1 MNESFLDIQNLISDI
16 EKRRIVIPS
25 FQRQYVWSFSNAKFL
40 IESIVKDFPI
50 GSILTWETDEKII
63 LRKEDTY
70 ANKSSIVL
78 LDGQQRLTTLYT
90 LLKKEPPYYLPDVN
104 NPTINSLKKASINI
118 RTLDVSTFKTSDSEN
133 HEIFLISE
141 ILSEGYIINDKFK
154 IALDKI
160 GNDLVLKNT
169 NKIRNIIKKT
179 FPVIKLPNDTSYENA
194 IDIFYR
200 VNKAGTPLAQSD
212 LSAAK
217 MSSFLPNI
225 NNEIQKERENF
236 KSLGFGKMTTNFLVN
251 SIMSATFYNNVNYL
265 LLANSENKSKI
276 EKTWLLMKNKVFNY
290 LINILKQHFL
300 ILGDDEFKSYNVLIP
315 LIVFIKKKFLEKSN
329 ITNQEIEAMRR
340 WFFIAQIAARY
351 SGSSATTIDADIKYI
366 RDEKNPFDKL
376 IEVIAKEN
384 VDIFNKKINP
394 DNLIGE
400 TKNSS
405 YGHVFKLYLRIKN
418 VNCPVSK
425 VSLGANQG
433 QLYKIQS
440 DHIFPK
446 AKLKLIYKNKPR
458 KEQKEIH
465 EIANIMFMSAEANLD
480 KLVSDPSEYLKS
492 LQKNNAQ
499 VLKEQLIPEDESLWQ
514 IDSYKLFIQKRR
526 DLIAKSI
533 SKFLFEKT
541 ELLKDD
547 ADNIQDISKLIYL
560 DESETLEKKS
570 SFLINLKSNIQDRYI
585 IESSMKT
592 IAGFAN
598 SDEGGILLLGVT
610 DDNEI
615 IGIDDDIMTMKKP
628 DKDGYRLYVLQE
640 IEKYF
645 SKIFVINF
653 IKIKYYEVDSKTL
666 MVLNISPSNESIFF
680 ESKDG
685 KNLSP
690 KFFIRIDNSTKELIG
705 QELSNYVIQ
714 QFGKN

>member
-1 MNESFLDIQNLISDI
+1 MNESFLDIQNLINDI
-16 EKRRIVIPS
+16 EKKRIVIPS
-25 FQRQYVWSFSNAKFL
+25 FQRQYVWKFRDAKFL

-63 LRKEDTY
+63 LRKEDTGN
-70 ANKSSIVL
+70 NKSSIVL

-118 RTLDVSTFKTSDSEN
+118 KTLDVSTFKSSDSGN
-133 HEIFLISE
+133 DEIFLISD
-141 ILSEGYIINDKFK
+141 ILNEEYIVNDKFK
-154 IALDKI
+154 TALDKI
-160 GNDLVLKNT
+160 GKDLVLKNT

-236 KSLGFGKMTTNFLVN
+236 KSLGFGKITTNFLVN

-276 EKTWLLMKNKVFNY
+276 EETWLLMKNKVFNY

-300 ILGDDEFKSYNVLIP
+300 ILSDDEFKSYNALIP
-315 LIVFIKKKFLEKSN
+315 LIVFINKKFLEKSN
-329 ITNQEIEAMRR
+329 ITNQEIEVMRR
-340 WFFIAQIAARY
+340 WFFIAQISARY

-366 RDEKNPFDKL
+366 RDDKNPFEKL
-376 IEVIAKEN
+376 IGVIAKEN
-384 VDIFNKKINP
+384 IDIFNKKINP
-394 DNLIGE
+394 ENLIGE

-405 YGHVFKLYLRIKN
+405 YGHVFKSYLRIKN
-418 VNCPVSK
+418 VNCPVSN

-446 AKLKLIYKNKPR
+446 SKLKLIYKNKPR

-480 KLVSDPSEYLKS
+480 KRASDPTGYLKS
-492 LQKNNAQ
+492 LQKNNTQ
-499 VLKEQLIPEDESLWQ
+499 MLKEHLVPEEESLWQ
-514 IDSYKLFIQKRR
+514 MNNYKSFIKERR
-526 DLIAKSI
+526 DLIAKNL
-533 SKFLFEKT
+533 SKFLFEKI
-541 ELLKDD
+541 EMLKDD
-547 ADNIQDISKLIYL
+547 SDNIQDISKLISQ

-570 SFLINLKSNIQDRYI
+570 SFLINLKSNTQDRNI

-610 DDNEI
+610 DESEI

-628 DKDGYRLYVLQE
+628 DKDGYKLYVLQE

-645 SKIFVINF
+645 SKIFVINY

-666 MVLNISPSNESIFF
+666 MVINVSPSNEETFF
-680 ESKDG
+680 ENKDG

-690 KFFIRIDNSTKELIG
+690 KFFVRIDNSTKELTG
-705 QELSNYVIQ
+705 RELSSYIIQ
-714 QFGKN
+714 QFGKS

>member
-1 MNESFLDIQNLISDI
+1 
-16 EKRRIVIPS
+16 
-25 FQRQYVWSFSNAKFL
+25 
-40 IESIVKDFPI
+40 
-50 GSILTWETDEKII
+50 
-63 LRKEDTY
+63 
-70 ANKSSIVL
+70 
-78 LDGQQRLTTLYT
+78 
-90 LLKKEPPYYLPDVN
+90 
-104 NPTINSLKKASINI
+104 
-118 RTLDVSTFKTSDSEN
+118 
-133 HEIFLISE
+133 
-141 ILSEGYIINDKFK
+141 
-154 IALDKI
+154 
-160 GNDLVLKNT
+160 
-169 NKIRNIIKKT
+169 
-179 FPVIKLPNDTSYENA
+179 
-194 IDIFYR
+194 
-200 VNKAGTPLAQSD
+200 
-212 LSAAK
+212 
-217 MSSFLPNI
+217 
-225 NNEIQKERENF
+225 
-236 KSLGFGKMTTNFLVN
+236 
-251 SIMSATFYNNVNYL
+251 
-265 LLANSENKSKI
+265 
-276 EKTWLLMKNKVFNY
+276 MKNKVFNY

-300 ILGDDEFKSYNVLIP
+300 ILGDDEFKSYNALIP